1 MNAAPSHDYQRVYV
15 WEQPVR
21 WFHWINAAAIVV
33 LGVSGFLIAHPP
45 AFVTSTEASAGYWFG
60 AMRFAH
66 FAMGY
71 VFAANLAFRIYWSFV
86 GNKFASWRNFLPLTR
101 AQTRQV
107 WEVMQVDI
115 LQRSNKPVH
124 ALGHNAVAYFT
135 YGGTLF
141 LSLFQIVSGFALYAP
156 TSDSW
161 FPALFLWIVPLFGS
175 EQNLRI
181 FHYAI
186 TWAFALFTFVHVYL
200 VVYHDYVEGHGGL
213 SSIIGGWKFMEK
225 HQAQAERT
233 TGLSAVIAKT
243 SAPAETAAAVSAKP
257 VPAKGP

>member
-1 MNAAPSHDYQRVYV
+1 MNASLSHDYQRVYV

-21 WFHWINAAAIVV
+21 WFHWINAGAILV
-33 LGVSGFLIAHPP
+33 LMVSGWLIAHPP
-45 AFVTSTEASAGYWFG
+45 AFLTSAEASDGYWFG
-60 AMRFAH
+60 TVRFAH

-71 VFAANLAFRIYWSFV
+71 VFAANLAFRIYWAFA

-101 AQTRQV
+101 AQLRQV
-107 WEVMQVDI
+107 WDVIQVDI
-115 LQRSNKPVH
+115 LQRRNEPVH

-135 YGGTLF
+135 YAGTLF

-156 TSDSW
+156 TSDFW

-225 HQAQAERT
+225 HRANAEQA
-233 TGLSAVIAKT
+233 TGLSAVVTSRPPASHAEPIAPK
-243 SAPAETAAAVSAKP
+243 PAAES
-257 VPAKGP
+257 